1 MTWKQQH
8 LHEYWKFV
16 QDSTIFRKS
25 HFWGMWK
32 VTKISTIFR
41 KGHFSNMWKVTKI
54 PTKKQAVTK
63 AIAEK
68 PGIIHSEK
76 QSSNNIASNKTAQ
89 FAKTFYTPWYCLHN
103 AMKYEINIWE
113 YGTNKFDKVK
123 FSKFCDLSPKNKLL
137 DKISCR
143 SNVNV

>member
-1 MTWKQQH
+1 MNIENSYRTPQSLGKAISEVCEK
-8 LHEYWKFV
+8 LP
-16 QDSTIFRKS
+16 KS
-25 HFWGMWK
+25 
-32 VTKISTIFR
+32 R
-41 KGHFSNMWKVTKI
+41 Q
-54 PTKKQAVTK
+54 KKQAVTK
-63 AIAEK
+63 VIAEK

-89 FAKTFYTPWYCLHN
+89 FVKTFCTPWYCLHN
-103 AMKYEINIWE
+103 AMKDEINIWE

-123 FSKFCDLSPKNKLL
+123 FSKFRDLSPKIKLL